1 MTMELLHAYRFGVT
15 IQNTTMGFQELS
27 GIAREIEVET
37 YQEGGRNDSVLLFP
51 KRTTS
56 QGTITLKKGVY
67 SEQQHPFYLVGEQIE
82 SMAIEVYGNDGRTV
96 MKTYTLKNLV
106 VAKWEVSAMQAQSNE
121 ILIDTFTL
129 AYGEL
134 YVLS

>member
-1 MTMELLHAYRFGVT
+1 M
-15 IQNTTMGFQELS
+15 
-27 GIAREIEVET
+27 
-37 YQEGGRNDSVLLFP
+37 
-51 KRTTS
+51 
-56 QGTITLKKGVY
+56 KKGVY
-67 SEQQHPFYLVGEQIE
+67 SEQQHPFYLVGEQID

>member
-1 MTMELLHAYRFGVT
+1 MV
-15 IQNTTMGFQELS
+15 
-27 GIAREIEVET
+27 
-37 YQEGGRNDSVLLFP
+37 
-51 KRTTS
+51 
-56 QGTITLKKGVY
+56 TLKKGVY
-67 SEQQHPFYLVGEQIE
+67 SKQQHPFYLVGEQID

>member
-1 MTMELLHAYRFGVT
+1 
-15 IQNTTMGFQELS
+15 
-27 GIAREIEVET
+27 
-37 YQEGGRNDSVLLFP
+37 
-51 KRTTS
+51 
-56 QGTITLKKGVY
+56 
-67 SEQQHPFYLVGEQIE
+67 
-82 SMAIEVYGNDGRTV
+82 
-96 MKTYTLKNLV
+96 MKTSTLKNLV